1 MGLFK
6 NLFNGK
12 KKKFSKL
19 TSEDVVNAYIELEQ
33 KEENL
38 ENELSI
44 KKKEINEL
52 IEKGKKT
59 NDHDQRLVYAKKI
72 SFLQDSCKATIKRI
86 QYVLYNLKLMEK
98 LKNAVEENEFLLDV
112 GSVDLNALLSNQK
125 GLAAFLNKSL
135 KTKVKAEDIMTS
147 ADDTFNEIDSQYEE
161 NEDIYGI
168 KDSDDSIMAI
178 FEDSDNIE
186 LFSDN
191 SNEEK
196 DLQKDK

>member
-1 MGLFK
+1 ML
-6 NLFNGK
+6 NQ
-12 KKKFSKL
+12 FSRTQL
-19 TSEDVVNAYIELEQ
+19 LLGPEA
-33 KEENL
+33 
-38 ENELSI
+38 
-44 KKKEINEL
+44 
-52 IEKGKKT
+52 
-59 NDHDQRLVYAKKI
+59 
-72 SFLQDSCKATIKRI
+72 
-86 QYVLYNLKLMEK
+86 MEK

-125 GLAAFLNKSL
+125 GLATFLNKSL

-147 ADDTFNEIDSQYEE
+147 ADETFNEIDSQYEE

-178 FEDSDNIE
+178 FEDNDNIE
-186 LFSDN
+186 LFSEN

>member
-59 NDHDQRLVYAKKI
+59 NDHRLSILEMK
-72 SFLQDSCKATIKRI
+72 
-86 QYVLYNLKLMEK
+86 
-98 LKNAVEENEFLLDV
+98 
-112 GSVDLNALLSNQK
+112 
-125 GLAAFLNKSL
+125 FLN
-135 KTKVKAEDIMTS
+135 
-147 ADDTFNEIDSQYEE
+147 
-161 NEDIYGI
+161 
-168 KDSDDSIMAI
+168 
-178 FEDSDNIE
+178 
-186 LFSDN
+186 
-191 SNEEK
+191 
-196 DLQKDK
+196 